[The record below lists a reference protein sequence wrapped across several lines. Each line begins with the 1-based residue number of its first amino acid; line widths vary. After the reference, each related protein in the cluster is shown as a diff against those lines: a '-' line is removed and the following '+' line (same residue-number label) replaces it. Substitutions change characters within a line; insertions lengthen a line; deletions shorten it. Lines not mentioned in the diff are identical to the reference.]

1 MICWILG
8 VFRKTLTA
16 NDENPVPGCENLS
29 SPIEMQL
36 SLKPTKIAESFVEFL
51 ESTSNFKHFEKKKII
66 VIATLFR
73 KLQTVKDLVRPLSR
87 KNRFRAPFGS
97 QHVNGSQTLEKYGW
111 EHFHHNFPS
120 LWENLIWKI
129 SPLLIY

>member
-1 MICWILG
+1 M
-8 VFRKTLTA
+8 FRKTLTA

-36 SLKPTKIAESFVEFL
+36 SLKPTKIADSFVEFL

-73 KLQTVKDLVRPLSR
+73 KLQTVKDLVRPLL
-87 KNRFRAPFGS
+87 KNTVSENPL
-97 QHVNGSQTLEKYGW
+97 TLNMLKGTKI
-111 EHFHHNFPS
+111 
-120 LWENLIWKI
+120 LQNLHEGTFVIFF
-129 SPLLIY
+129 S